1 MSSMP
6 KTERPCLFLDRDGVI
21 IKNVPYSKDPET
33 VELMLG
39 IEGLIASA
47 KAKNYWVIVVT
58 NQSGIGRGWLTLD
71 DYQAM
76 TERMLKYLKV
86 ADAEPDQIYFAPYY
100 EKSTI
105 PEFLTKPHWRK
116 PNTGMFDQAIKDF
129 QIDLSQSVMVGD
141 RASDLEAATMAGVG
155 RLYLLRSDDHE
166 KERGLLAPGLQYQ
179 FVESLLDIK
188 V

>member
-1 MSSMP
+1 MGSMLQ
-6 KTERPCLFLDRDGVI
+6 TRRPCLFLDRDGVI

-39 IEGLIASA
+39 IEQLISNA

-58 NQSGIGRGWLTLD
+58 NQSGIGRGWLTLE
-71 DYQAM
+71 DYQAV
-76 TERMLKYLKV
+76 TDRMLQYLKLSG
-86 ADAEPDQIYFAPYY
+86 AEPDCIYYAPYY

-116 PNTGMFDQAIKDF
+116 PQAGMFEQACLDF
-129 QIDLSQSVMVGD
+129 QIDLSKSVMVGD
-141 RASDLEAATMAGVG
+141 RASDLEAASKAGVT
-155 RLYLLRSDDHE
+155 RHYLLHSEDYE
-166 KERGLLAPGLQYQ
+166 KERGLVAPGIPYQ

-188 V
+188 L